1 VKICVLIL
9 GKGGEQASST
19 KKMENINGF
28 RSKGRQEKMYRKTQ
42 GLAIL
47 GMMLLLAQAVHAAET
62 PDAKVRITGKS
73 VAAGVGFSWGSGVL
87 TYQGKD
93 YPFSVSGLSAG
104 NIGVSGAT
112 LSGEVFNL
120 KNIDDFNG
128 NYTSAGAGATVAGG
142 GGAMTMKNQNGVV
155 MNVVGTT
162 KGLSFKL
169 GVDGMKVEL
178 KK

>member
-1 VKICVLIL
+1 MKRTLTGLAVIGVMLLMVSNGRAAEEKKPDATVKI
-9 GKGGEQASST
+9 S
-19 KKMENINGF
+19 
-28 RSKGRQEKMYRKTQ
+28 
-42 GLAIL
+42 
-47 GMMLLLAQAVHAAET
+47 
-62 PDAKVRITGKS
+62 GKS

-104 NIGVSGAT
+104 NIGAGSAE
-112 LSGEVFNL
+112 LSGQVFNL
-120 KNIDDFNG
+120 KNLADFNG
-128 NYTSAGAGATVAGG
+128 NFTSVGAGATVAGG
-142 GGAMTMKNQNGVV
+142 GGAMSMRNQSGVV

-162 KGLSFKL
+162 KGLTFKL

>member
-1 VKICVLIL
+1 MKRALL
-9 GKGGEQASST
+9 GSMMIGT
-19 KKMENINGF
+19 MLF
-28 RSKGRQEKMYRKTQ
+28 
-42 GLAIL
+42 LAPI
-47 GMMLLLAQAVHAAET
+47 GHAAEK
-62 PDAKVRITGKS
+62 PDATVKMTGKS

-87 TYQGKD
+87 TYQGKE

-104 NIGVSGAT
+104 NIGVSEAE

-120 KNIDDFNG
+120 KSLTDFNG

-142 GGAMTMKNQNGVV
+142 GGGATMTNQNGVV
-155 MNVVGTT
+155 MNVVSTT
-162 KGLSFKL
+162 RGLSFKL

>member
-1 VKICVLIL
+1 MKRRLIGVAIMGAML
-9 GKGGEQASST
+9 CFAPT
-19 KKMENINGF
+19 
-28 RSKGRQEKMYRKTQ
+28 GR
-42 GLAIL
+42 
-47 GMMLLLAQAVHAAET
+47 AAEEKK
-62 PDAKVRITGKS
+62 PDATVKMSGKS

-87 TYQGKD
+87 TYQGKQ

-104 NIGVSGAT
+104 NIGVSGAE

-120 KNIDDFNG
+120 KSLDDFNG

-142 GGAMTMKNQNGVV
+142 GGGMTMKNQNGVV

-162 KGLSFKL
+162 RGLTFKL
-169 GVDGMKVEL
+169 GVDGMKVQL

>member
-1 VKICVLIL
+1 MY
-9 GKGGEQASST
+9 
-19 KKMENINGF
+19 KK
-28 RSKGRQEKMYRKTQ
+28 TL

-47 GMMLLLAQAVHAAET
+47 GTMLLLGQVAGAAEK
-62 PDAKVRITGKS
+62 PDATVKLTGKS

-104 NIGVSGAT
+104 NIGAGSADLTGD
-112 LSGEVFNL
+112 VFNL
-120 KNIDDFNG
+120 KTVDDFNG
-128 NYTSAGAGATVAGG
+128 TFTSVGAGATVAGG
-142 GGAMTMKNQNGVV
+142 GGAMSMRNQNGVV

-162 KGLSFKL
+162 KGLTFKL
-169 GVDGMKVEL
+169 GVDGMKIEL

>member
-1 VKICVLIL
+1 LCF
-9 GKGGEQASST
+9 APT
-19 KKMENINGF
+19 
-28 RSKGRQEKMYRKTQ
+28 GR
-42 GLAIL
+42 
-47 GMMLLLAQAVHAAET
+47 AAEEKK
-62 PDAKVRITGKS
+62 PDATVKMSGKS

-87 TYQGKD
+87 TYQGKQ

-104 NIGVSGAT
+104 NIGVSGAE

-120 KNIDDFNG
+120 KSLDDFNG

-142 GGAMTMKNQNGVV
+142 GGGMTMKNQNGVV

-162 KGLSFKL
+162 RGLTFKL
-169 GVDGMKVEL
+169 GVDGMKVQL